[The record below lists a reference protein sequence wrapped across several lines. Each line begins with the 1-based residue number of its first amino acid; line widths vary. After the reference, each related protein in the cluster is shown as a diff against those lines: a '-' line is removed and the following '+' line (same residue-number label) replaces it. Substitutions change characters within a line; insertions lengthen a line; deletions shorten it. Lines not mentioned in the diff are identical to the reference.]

1 MNDRLCSKY
10 ENTFSPDTRD
20 AQPCAF
26 RNNRCLVS
34 RLVQRIYEIG
44 VRRLFSPVARPESMQ
59 KRTRENSNVLL
70 HTIFLFHLPRL
81 CKLIILTGRQDN
93 VRVHIWVPVLR

>member
-1 MNDRLCSKY
+1 MIVYARNMRIPLVLIP
-10 ENTFSPDTRD
+10 ETRGLVLSS
-20 AQPCAF
+20 
-26 RNNRCLVS
+26 NNRCLVS
-34 RLVQRIYEIG
+34 RLVQRIYKIG

-81 CKLIILTGRQDN
+81 CNLTGRQDN